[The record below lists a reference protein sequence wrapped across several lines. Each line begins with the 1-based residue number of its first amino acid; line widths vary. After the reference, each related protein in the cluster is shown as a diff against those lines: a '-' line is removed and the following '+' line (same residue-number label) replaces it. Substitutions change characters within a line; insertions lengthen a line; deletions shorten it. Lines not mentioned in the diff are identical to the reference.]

1 MKERQWKRRLK
12 PNTAKPATGH
22 GVLNETVKLIRK
34 LRWVGLEER
43 AERLEKQ
50 LEEHAASETVIATQS
65 DTD

>member
-1 MKERQWKRRLK
+1 MEERQWKRPLK
-12 PNTAKPATGH
+12 PTLLNPSRGH
-22 GVLNETVKLIRK
+22 EVLNETVKLIRK

-50 LEEHAASETVIATQS
+50 LEEYAASDTVIATQS